1 MHNPKLFPHI
11 LANTAIGGFTN
22 MLLWFAITFWAYLET
37 HSVFVTG
44 MLGGVY
50 LVLNLFSGI
59 WFGSLVDHY
68 RKKSVMLASSL
79 TSLFFYSISFAML
92 LIFPESTWTDMW
104 NPWLWLFILVS
115 ILGVMVGNIRMITL
129 STLVTLLIPEWERDR
144 ANGQVGVVNGLV
156 FTVVSV
162 FSGILIG
169 QLGMVWAV
177 GIVVALTAGVIMHL
191 LTLTFPPETH
201 LDNAHED
208 NKDIDLRGTIR
219 IIAGISGLFAMIFFA
234 MFNNFI
240 GGVFMALMDAYG
252 LSLVSVELW
261 GSMLAITST
270 GFIVGGMIVSR
281 YWLWQNPV
289 RTLLLV
295 NLAMWTVCILFP
307 TVSSIWFVG
316 IGFFVFMML
325 GPVAE
330 ASEQTIMQKV
340 VPFERQWRVFWF
352 GQSLEN
358 IASPFTAFL
367 IGPLTQ
373 FLVMPWL
380 AGPIGTEI
388 FGGWWGTTPDRAMAL
403 MFVIAG
409 LIGLI
414 ITLIAFTT
422 RSYRNLSESYL
433 RG

>member
-1 MHNPKLFPHI
+1 MQKHNLFPHI
-11 LANTAIGGFTN
+11 LANSAIGGFTN

-50 LVLNLFSGI
+50 LVLNLLSGI
-59 WFGSLVDHY
+59 WFGSLVDHH
-68 RKKSVMLASSL
+68 RKKSVMLGSSL
-79 TSLFFYSISFAML
+79 ASLLFYSISFAML

-104 NPWLWLFILVS
+104 NPWLWLFILIS
-115 ILGVMVGNIRMITL
+115 ILGVVVGNVRMIAL
-129 STLVTLLIPEWERDR
+129 STLVTILIPEDERDR
-144 ANGQVGVVNGLV
+144 ANGQVGAVNGLV

-169 QLGMVWAV
+169 QLGMRWAV
-177 GIVVALTAGVIMHL
+177 AIVVALTISIIIHL
-191 LTLTFPPETH
+191 LMLTFPHETH
-201 LDNAHED
+201 LDHRHEEE
-208 NKDIDLRGTIR
+208 KKIDLRGTIR

-240 GGVFMALMDAYG
+240 GGTFMALMDAYG

-261 GSMLAITST
+261 GIVLALTSI
-270 GFIVGGMIVSR
+270 GFIVGGMLVSR
-281 YWLWQNPV
+281 YGLGENPV

-295 NLAMWTVCILFP
+295 NLVMWAVCIFFP
-307 TVSSIWFVG
+307 VVSSIWLVG
-316 IGFFVFMML
+316 IGFFVFMTL

-330 ASEQTIMQKV
+330 ASEQTILQKV
-340 VPFERQWRVFWF
+340 VPLERQGRVFGF

-367 IGPLTQ
+367 IGPITQ

-380 AGPIGTEI
+380 AGPVGTEV

-403 MFVIAG
+403 VFILAGTLG
-409 LIGLI
+409 LIL
-414 ITLIAFTT
+414 TLIAFTT
-422 RSYRNLSESYL
+422 RSYRNLTKSYL
-433 RG
+433 S